1 MDTNVEGG
9 AVMMRR
15 LSTGLLVIGLLL
27 LGYVGYQKLTV
38 QQTLTT
44 ELAKAKDVVQAEGTS
59 STTAKSETTSK
70 RSKEK
75 TEDVLFQTGETVG
88 YLEVPSLK
96 MELPVLEGVDDAT
109 LAKGVGHHPETA
121 FPGQG
126 ERIFI
131 AGHNDTTFS
140 KISKLKK
147 GDEVVLYLANGSY
160 RYVMQSSEIV
170 DYKDTRVLE
179 STKQESLVVS
189 TCYPFYN
196 VTDSTERYLIYFE
209 PVEEDAS

>member
-1 MDTNVEGG
+1 
-9 AVMMRR
+9 MMRR
-15 LSTGLLVIGLLL
+15 VSTMLLVIGLLL

-44 ELAKAKDVVQAEGTS
+44 ELAKAKDVVRAEGTS
-59 STTAKSETTSK
+59 STTAKSAEKSV

-75 TEDVLFQTGETVG
+75 TEDVLFQTGETIG
-88 YLEVPSLK
+88 YLRVPSLE

-109 LAKGVGHHPETA
+109 LAKGVGHHPKTT

-126 ERIFI
+126 DRIFL

-179 STKQESLVVS
+179 STKQESLVIS

>member
-1 MDTNVEGG
+1 
-9 AVMMRR
+9 MMRR

-131 AGHNDTTFS
+131 AGHNDTAFS

>member
-1 MDTNVEGG
+1 
-9 AVMMRR
+9 MMRR
-15 LSTGLLVIGLLL
+15 VSTLLLVIGLAL

-44 ELAKAKDVVQAEGTS
+44 ELAKAKDVVRAEETS
-59 STTAKSETTSK
+59 SSTSK
-70 RSKEK
+70 PAEKNDRSNQK

-88 YLEVPSLK
+88 YLRVPSLE

-126 ERIFI
+126 DRIFL

>member
-1 MDTNVEGG
+1 MI
-9 AVMMRR
+9 RR
-15 LSTGLLVIGLLL
+15 LSTMLLVIGFAL

-59 STTAKSETTSK
+59 STTSKTDDTSK
-70 RSKEK
+70 RSKQK

-88 YLEVPSLK
+88 YLEVPSLE
-96 MELPVLEGVDDAT
+96 MELPILEGVDDAT

-121 FPGQG
+121 FPGQDD
-126 ERIFI
+126 RIFL

-147 GDEVVLYLANGSY
+147 GDEIVLYLANGSY

-179 STKQESLVVS
+179 STKRESLVVS

-196 VTDSTERYLIYFE
+196 VADSTERYLIYFE

>member
-1 MDTNVEGG
+1 
-9 AVMMRR
+9 MMRR
-15 LSTGLLVIGLLL
+15 VSTLLLVIGLAL

-44 ELAKAKDVVQAEGTS
+44 ELAKAKDVVRAEGTS
-59 STTAKSETTSK
+59 SSTSK
-70 RSKEK
+70 PAEKNDRSNQK

-88 YLEVPSLK
+88 YLRVPSLE

-126 ERIFI
+126 DRIFL

>member
-1 MDTNVEGG
+1 
-9 AVMMRR
+9 MMRR
-15 LSTGLLVIGLLL
+15 LSTWLLVIGLAM
-27 LGYVGYQKLTV
+27 LGYVGYQKLTIN
-38 QQTLTT
+38 QTLTT

-59 STTAKSETTSK
+59 STSITT
-70 RSKEK
+70 EK
-75 TEDVLFQTGETVG
+75 KKQTKQKAEEVLFQTGETVG
-88 YLEVPSLK
+88 YLDVPSLQ
-96 MELPVLEGVDDAT
+96 MELPVLEGVDEAT
-109 LAKGVGHHPETA
+109 LAKGVGHHPKTA

-126 ERIFI
+126 DRIFL

-140 KISKLKK
+140 HISKLQE
-147 GDEVVLYLANGSY
+147 GDEVILYLANGSY

-179 STKQESLVVS
+179 STKQESLVIS

-196 VTDSTERYLIYFE
+196 VTNSTERYLIYFE

>member
-1 MDTNVEGG
+1 
-9 AVMMRR
+9 MMRR

-59 STTAKSETTSK
+59 STTAKSETKSK

-88 YLEVPSLK
+88 YLEVPSLE

-109 LAKGVGHHPETA
+109 LAKGIGHHPETA

-126 ERIFI
+126 DRIFL

-196 VTDSTERYLIYFE
+196 VTNSTERYLIYFE
-209 PVEEDAS
+209 PVEGDAS

>member
-1 MDTNVEGG
+1 
-9 AVMMRR
+9 MMRR

-59 STTAKSETTSK
+59 STTAKSETKSK

-75 TEDVLFQTGETVG
+75 TEDVLFQTGETIG

-126 ERIFI
+126 DRIFL

>member
-1 MDTNVEGG
+1 
-9 AVMMRR
+9 MMRR

-59 STTAKSETTSK
+59 STTAKPTAKSK

-88 YLEVPSLK
+88 YLEVPSLE

-126 ERIFI
+126 DRIFL

-140 KISKLKK
+140 KISKLQK

-196 VTDSTERYLIYFE
+196 VTDSTKRYLIYFK

>member
-1 MDTNVEGG
+1 
-9 AVMMRR
+9 MMRR
-15 LSTGLLVIGLLL
+15 LSTGLLVIGLVL

-59 STTAKSETTSK
+59 STTAKSETKSK

-96 MELPVLEGVDDAT
+96 MELLMLEGVDDAT

-126 ERIFI
+126 DRIFI

>member
-1 MDTNVEGG
+1 
-9 AVMMRR
+9 MMRR

-27 LGYVGYQKLTV
+27 LGYVGYQKLTF

-59 STTAKSETTSK
+59 STTAKSETKSK

-88 YLEVPSLK
+88 YLEVPSLE

-126 ERIFI
+126 DRIFL

>member
-1 MDTNVEGG
+1 MI
-9 AVMMRR
+9 RR
-15 LSTGLLVIGLLL
+15 LSTMLLVIGFAL

-59 STTAKSETTSK
+59 STTSKTDDTSK
-70 RSKEK
+70 RSKQK

-88 YLEVPSLK
+88 YLEVPSLE
-96 MELPVLEGVDDAT
+96 MELPILEGVDDAT

-126 ERIFI
+126 DRIFL

-147 GDEVVLYLANGSY
+147 GDEIVLYLANGSY

-179 STKQESLVVS
+179 STKRESLVVS

>member
-1 MDTNVEGG
+1 MR
-9 AVMMRR
+9 RR
-15 LSTGLLVIGLLL
+15 LSTMLLVIGLVL

-44 ELAKAKDVVQAEGTS
+44 ELAKAKEVVQAEETS
-59 STTAKSETTSK
+59 STTAKSAEKSV

-75 TEDVLFQTGETVG
+75 TENVLFQTGETVG
-88 YLEVPSLK
+88 YLKVSSLE

-126 ERIFI
+126 DRIFL

-179 STKQESLVVS
+179 STKQESLVIS

>member
-1 MDTNVEGG
+1 
-9 AVMMRR
+9 MMRR
-15 LSTGLLVIGLLL
+15 VSTLLLVIGLAL
-27 LGYVGYQKLTV
+27 LGYIGYQKLTV

-44 ELAKAKDVVQAEGTS
+44 ELAKAKDVVQAEETS
-59 STTAKSETTSK
+59 STTSKSEATSK
-70 RSKEK
+70 PSKEK
-75 TEDVLFQTGETVG
+75 TKDVLFRTGETVG
-88 YLEVPSLK
+88 YLRVPSLE

-126 ERIFI
+126 DRIFL

-140 KISKLKK
+140 KISQLKN

>member
-1 MDTNVEGG
+1 
-9 AVMMRR
+9 MMRR